1 MDVLTTYEKMLGD
14 LISGHMTSAEAVDTI
29 NNTKEL
35 IGTIRTYLHA
45 EAYNPAPLA
54 DEDIQLI
61 HAIIEV
67 LQFVYNDSGVEPPI
81 SDTEYDRL
89 YEMMIN
95 GGGADVVGY
104 QMADVGDAHEH
115 KYPMLRGTLKKT
127 YYLTR
132 DEKRTNPS
140 RKYLDEWIESAE
152 KTIADSTGRHID
164 LNDEDIYVFPK
175 WDGVSGIQECN
186 ADGTMVLGLTRG
198 DTERNIGY
206 DITKHLAVTV
216 PTSGIQTERP
226 HGVKYEIM
234 MENNGLDA
242 YNEKYKTDYKSTRSI
257 VSSIINSA
265 DCDERDELLC
275 PIPLRYVEEGS
286 NREILHP
293 AVFTYPYIKCK
304 LRDRDKIREFAE
316 NNRYVNGKY
325 RTDGAVI
332 YIINPKLQ
340 DILGRSNEK
349 NNFEVA
355 FKFTE
360 ETAMT
365 QLKRIEFSVKNF
377 GRITPVAV
385 LKPVKIKGNTVSRAS
400 IGSKARFDT
409 LSLAKG
415 DDVILHYDIIPYITV
430 SPTCMKANRQPI
442 EFVSECPI
450 CGEHLDYGPD
460 DAIVKCPNP
469 DCPSKATGRILN
481 FITKMKIKNISY
493 ATVELL
499 HRFGF
504 LDTIKDLYKIES
516 HMSGIMQIPT
526 MGAVK
531 VNRIIQSIQDRST
544 VRDYELFGA
553 LGIEGIAKETFKVIF
568 DNVRPNDLMDA
579 IEDKDIDILTGINGI
594 GPAKAKKVFDGLRA
608 NRKTIRALSKHVDV
622 YHDDSAPKFTVAF
635 SKIRDN
641 EGSLISLIE
650 SLGGTETDHLS
661 KDTSMLIVPSTD
673 GGTSNKIAKAK
684 ANGIPVVAFDDAAE
698 YIRNRWGHPDESGR

>member
-14 LISGHMTSAEAVDTI
+14 LIHGKITSAEAVDTI

-35 IGTIRTYLHA
+35 IGTIKSYLRA
-45 EAYNPAPLA
+45 EVYNTTPLA
-54 DEDIQLI
+54 EEDIQVI

-67 LQFVYNDSGVEPPI
+67 LQFIYNDSGVESPI
-81 SDTEYDRL
+81 TDTEYDRL
-89 YEMMIN
+89 YEMMVN
-95 GGGADVVGY
+95 GGGSEVIGY
-104 QMADVGDAHEH
+104 HMGDVGDAHEH
-115 KYPMLRGTLKKT
+115 KYPTLRGTLKKT
-127 YYLTR
+127 YYLSR

-152 KTIADSTGRHID
+152 KMILDATGEHVN

-186 ADGTMVLGLTRG
+186 PDGSMVLGLTRG
-198 DTERNIGY
+198 DTEHNIGY

-216 PTSGIQTERP
+216 PSSGISTTRA

-234 MENNGLDA
+234 MDNDGLDE

-257 VSSIINSA
+257 VSSIINSS

-275 PIPLRYVEEGS
+275 PIPLRYIEEGS
-286 NREILHP
+286 DREILHP

-304 LRDRDKIREFAE
+304 LRDRDLIKKFAE
-316 NNRYVNGKY
+316 DNRYVEGRF

-340 DILGRSNEK
+340 KILGRSNEK

-355 FKFTE
+355 YKFTE

-365 QLKRIEFSVKNF
+365 ELKRIEFSVRNF

-385 LKPVKIKGNTVSRAS
+385 FKPVKIKGNTVSRAS

-409 LSLAKG
+409 LALAKG
-415 DDVILHYDIIPYITV
+415 DDIILHYDIIPYITV
-430 SPTCMKANRQPI
+430 NPGCLKADRSPI
-442 EFVSECPI
+442 EFVTECPV

-493 ATVELL
+493 ATVDLL
-499 HRFGF
+499 HKFGF

-516 HMSGIMQIPT
+516 RMNDIMQIPT

-531 VNRIIQSIQDRST
+531 VHRIIQSIQERS
-544 VRDYELFGA
+544 VVKDYELFGA

-568 DNVRPNDLMDA
+568 DNIRPNELMEA
-579 IEDKDIDILTGINGI
+579 IEDKNIDILTDVNGI
-594 GPAKAKKVFDGLRA
+594 GPAKAKKIFDGLRA
-608 NRKTIRALSKHVDV
+608 NRKTIRALSKNVDV
-622 YHDDSAPKFTVAF
+622 FHDDGPARFEVAF

-641 EGSLISLIE
+641 EGSLIELIE
-650 SLGGTETDHLS
+650 SLGGTEVDHLN
-661 KDTSMLIVPSTD
+661 KDTSLLIVPSTD
-673 GGTSNKIAKAK
+673 TGTSKKIEKAR
-684 ANGIPVVAFDDAAE
+684 ALGIPVVAFDEAAE
-698 YIRNRWGHPDESGR
+698 YIKNRWE